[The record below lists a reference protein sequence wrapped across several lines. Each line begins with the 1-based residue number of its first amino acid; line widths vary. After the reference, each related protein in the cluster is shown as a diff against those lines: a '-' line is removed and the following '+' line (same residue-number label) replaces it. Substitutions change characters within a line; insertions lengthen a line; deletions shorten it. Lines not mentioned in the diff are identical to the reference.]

1 MGEDSPSEEFG
12 LTIRPK
18 KEYDSHELTSE
29 GGIRVKHSKKTLLG
43 FVLVLAFVLT
53 MWTGCAKQEGTEP
66 GIETKEELPDAVAK
80 AVKANFPDAEIDKVE
95 VGEEAGIT
103 LYDIEFKADQGE
115 IEVTL
120 DGTVLDVATIIT
132 IEELPEAAAEVIL
145 KAAEGITILRLEK
158 SEIRAEIRVE
168 GDKGKVHKL
177 DIPKYVYEAEL
188 KKGDQTGE
196 IEVAADGK
204 IIEPLKWDIKE
215 SKEKDK

>member
-1 MGEDSPSEEFG
+1 MKH
-12 LTIRPK
+12 LKR
-18 KEYDSHELTSE
+18 TS
-29 GGIRVKHSKKTLLG
+29 LG
-43 FVLVLAFVLT
+43 FGVVMALALMVC
-53 MWTGCAKQEGTEP
+53 TGCAKQEG
-66 GIETKEELPDAVAK
+66 KESGKKAEKELPAAVAK
-80 AVKANFPDAEIDKVE
+80 AVKANFPDAQIDKVE
-95 VGEEAGIT
+95 VAEEAGIT
-103 LYDIEFKADQGE
+103 LYDIEFEGDQGE